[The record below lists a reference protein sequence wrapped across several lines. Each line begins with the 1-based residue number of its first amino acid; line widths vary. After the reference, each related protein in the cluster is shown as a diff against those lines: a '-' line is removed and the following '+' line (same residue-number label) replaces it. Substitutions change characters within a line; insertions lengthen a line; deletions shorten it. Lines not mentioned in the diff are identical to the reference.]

1 MEVEAS
7 ASTNRMLLFLSDLL
21 SQTWANLRA
30 NKLRTF
36 LTMFGI
42 VWGVISFLLL
52 SALGEGFAR
61 GNQQVLEELGKNIV
75 IIRSGRTS
83 MQAGGARAGRV
94 IRLTIDDLKALQAES
109 ALLEH
114 ISPEL
119 ARGGLR
125 AKSAY
130 NSSSIQVSGIWPI
143 YQYMRTIEVDRGRPI
158 SEEDCRQARRVA
170 ILGFDAAKQLFADR
184 DPVGATV
191 TLNAIPYA
199 VIGRVRK
206 KQQDSN
212 YQGQD
217 DGRFFIPYE
226 TARKDFPLPG
236 SMNTPDHLSTII
248 AAPYP
253 HVTEQM
259 RQLIEREKNMISFV
273 GLNAHGPVEVD
284 VRRILSKRHDFN
296 AGDVEA
302 ISFWNTAIEAVMFDK
317 MIASMDEFF
326 LAVAIVTLLLGGI
339 GVMNIMLVAV
349 RERTREIGVRKA
361 IGATAAKVQWQFFAE
376 GLLLTAISGLIGF
389 AIGMGLCGLINLAPM
404 PERFSGM
411 IVTWQRGLVAVAAL
425 TAIGVAASTYPARR
439 AASLP
444 PIEALRYEA

>member
-1 MEVEAS
+1 
-7 ASTNRMLLFLSDLL
+7 MLFITDLL
-21 SQTWANLRA
+21 GQTWANLRA

-61 GNQQVLEELGKNIV
+61 GNQKVLAELGRNIV
-75 IIRSGRTS
+75 IIRNGRTS
-83 MQAGGARAGRV
+83 MQAGGVRAGRV
-94 IRLTIDDLKALQAES
+94 IRLTLDDVRVLQAES
-109 ALLEH
+109 ALLQY

-119 ARGGLR
+119 IRGGLR

-130 NSSSIQVSGIWPI
+130 NSSSIQLSGVWPI
-143 YQYMRTIEVDRGRPI
+143 YQYLRTIEVDRGRPI
-158 SEEDCRQARRVA
+158 SDEDCHEVRRVVV
-170 ILGFDAAKQLFADR
+170 LGFDASKQLFADR
-184 DPVGATV
+184 DPVGAEITV
-191 TLNAIPYA
+191 NALPYT

-212 YQGQD
+212 YTGQD
-217 DGRFFIPYE
+217 DGRLFIPYE

-236 SMNTPDHLSTII
+236 LLNTAEHVSTII

-253 HVTEQM
+253 FVTARIRTQ
-259 RQLIEREKNMISFV
+259 IESEKGMISFA
-273 GLNAHGPVEVD
+273 GLEARGPVEAD
-284 VRRILSKRHDFN
+284 VRRILARRHDFDP
-296 AGDVEA
+296 ADTEA
-302 ISFWNTAIEAVMFDK
+302 LSFWNTAIEAVMFEK
-317 MIASMDEFF
+317 MIAGMDEFF
-326 LAVAIVTLLLGGI
+326 VAVAIVTLLLGGI

-361 IGATAAKVQWQFFAE
+361 IGATAARIQWQFFAE
-376 GLLLTAISGLIGF
+376 GLLLTGLSGLIGF
-389 AIGMGLCGLINLAPM
+389 ALGMGLCGLINLAPM
-404 PERFSGM
+404 PERFTGM
-411 IVTWQRGLVAVAAL
+411 MVTWQRGLFAVAAL
-425 TAIGVAASTYPARR
+425 TVIGVAASTYPARR

>member
-1 MEVEAS
+1 M
-7 ASTNRMLLFLSDLL
+7 LFLTDLL

-61 GNQQVLEELGKNIV
+61 GNQKVLAELGRNIV
-75 IIRSGRTS
+75 IIRNGRTS
-83 MQAGGARAGRV
+83 MQAGGSRAGRV
-94 IRLTIDDLKALQAES
+94 VRLTIDDLQALQAES
-109 ALLEH
+109 TLLEH

-119 ARGGLR
+119 GRGGIR

-130 NSSSIQVSGIWPI
+130 NSSSVQLSGIWPI
-143 YQYMRTIEVDRGRPI
+143 YQYMRTIEVDRGRAI
-158 SEEDCRQARRVA
+158 SDEDCRDARRVA
-170 ILGFDAAKQLFADR
+170 VLGFDASKQLFADR

-191 TLNAIPYA
+191 TLNALPYT

-206 KQQDSN
+206 KEQDSN
-212 YQGQD
+212 YQGAD

-226 TARKDFPLPG
+226 AARKDFPLPG

-253 HVTEQM
+253 HVTAEM
-259 RQLIEREKNMISFV
+259 RQLIERERNLISFV
-273 GLNAHGPVEVD
+273 GLNARGPVEAD
-284 VRRILSKRHDFN
+284 VRRILAKRHDFDP
-296 AGDVEA
+296 GDVEA

-326 LAVAIVTLLLGGI
+326 LSVAIVTLLLGGI

-361 IGATAAKVQWQFFAE
+361 IGATAASIQWQFFAE
-376 GLLLTAISGLIGF
+376 GLLLTGLSGLIGLL
-389 AIGMGLCGLINLAPM
+389 IGQGLCSLVNLAPM

-411 IVTWQRGLVAVAAL
+411 IVTWQRGVFAVAVL

-439 AASLP
+439 AAALP